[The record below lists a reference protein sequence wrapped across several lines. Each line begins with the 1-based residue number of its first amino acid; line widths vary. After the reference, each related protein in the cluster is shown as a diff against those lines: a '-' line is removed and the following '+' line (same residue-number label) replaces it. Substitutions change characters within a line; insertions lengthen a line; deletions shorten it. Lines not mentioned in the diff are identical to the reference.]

1 MRAISFQAPGPCLT
15 FAVLWTILIHAAY
28 ASHPYPRGNVPL
40 GQPAVTPV
48 PAGHHHCKG
57 VPLVNRRKLTIIFAL
72 VIGILV
78 LLSGGALLLVKMLV
92 TPDML
97 RKNVLPRVEK
107 VMQRRIEMADAKI
120 GLFSGIALKGV
131 KIYEKDGK
139 GAFVSFAEAR
149 LHYQFLPLL
158 SRRVVVDEVV
168 LDTPDV
174 NIVRNLDGSFNFTD
188 LLRKKQ
194 PEIPITEKE
203 KTPFTFAV
211 SKVEVTDGHVR
222 YDDRKGILGLPFTYN
237 LQDIGIEI
245 INLTADKP
253 FPLEFEAA
261 APGMKLGFS
270 GTVARLTNG
279 PLLDGQATATVADL
293 AKALAGLPPG
303 ITAKLRSLSPTGK
316 ISANVHLAG
325 EVKAPLAM
333 LKDGEVQLEDI
344 KLAAGGQNP
353 VISGTVALA
362 DWSLSSR
369 NLAVILGKNR
379 LDLQMKTSPLD
390 RKPLALELNAN
401 SESLDINALTS
412 AKKAKA
418 ANSLAKPGGDG
429 AGPGP
434 LKLPLSLNGA
444 VNVKTVTFKGLAVSG
459 LSLRYRMKD
468 NILTVED
475 LKGGIAGGS
484 FLDTATVNLGTR
496 GFPYSTRLSLHSVQA
511 EKIVAAFAP
520 KAAGSI
526 SGVLSVKAALS
537 GSGTTPVALKR
548 NLTGSGSFEMKNG
561 KLTGSGFMSELAGFL
576 GSPDLRVVRFSS
588 FAGTYRIKDGQV
600 YLDSALDGSD
610 IRMKPQGRIGF
621 DKSLDLDIDTLVA
634 PRITGTVA
642 RGTVGSF
649 VTNDQGWGDIPL
661 KATGT
666 VGKPRFSLSGKKLG
680 RRIGEKLGESL
691 LKKLDK
697 GTGTGQQPGEQDLG
711 TTIRGLFGR

>member
-1 MRAISFQAPGPCLT
+1 MNTKKLSIII
-15 FAVLWTILIHAAY
+15 AV
-28 ASHPYPRGNVPL
+28 
-40 GQPAVTPV
+40 
-48 PAGHHHCKG
+48 
-57 VPLVNRRKLTIIFAL
+57 

-78 LLSGGALLLVKMLV
+78 LLPGGALLLVKILV
-92 TPDML
+92 TPEML

-107 VMQRRIEMADAKI
+107 VVQRRIEMGDAKI

-139 GAFVSFAEAR
+139 GPFVSFAEAR

-168 LDTPDV
+168 LDTPDI
-174 NIVRNLDGSFNFTD
+174 NIVRNLDGSFNFSD

-194 PEIPITEKE
+194 KEIPTTE
-203 KTPFTFAV
+203 KTPVTFAV
-211 SKVEVTDGHVR
+211 AKVEVTDGQVR
-222 YDDRKGILGLPFTYN
+222 YDDRKGIFGAPFTYN
-237 LQDIGIEI
+237 LREIGIEI
-245 INLTADKP
+245 NNLTPDKL
-253 FPLEFEAA
+253 FPLEIKAA
-261 APGMKLGFS
+261 APGVELEFS
-270 GTVARLTNG
+270 GTLAHLTSG
-279 PLLDGQATATVADL
+279 PLLDGQLTASVADL
-293 AKALAGLPPG
+293 AKAVSGLPPG
-303 ITAKLRSLSPTGK
+303 LSAKLRSHAPTGK
-316 ISANVHLAG
+316 ISANFHLSG
-325 EVKAPLAM
+325 EVKTPLAL
-333 LKDGEVQLEDI
+333 LKNGEVQLEEI
-344 KLAAGGQNP
+344 TLAAGGRNP

-362 DWSLSSR
+362 DRALSSR
-369 NLAVILGKNR
+369 NLVVVLGKTR
-379 LDLQMKTSPLD
+379 LDLLLKTSSLD
-390 RKPLALELNAN
+390 RKPLALELNAK
-401 SESLDINALTS
+401 SESLDLDALTS

-418 ANSLAKPGGDG
+418 ASSPAKPGAD
-429 AGPGP
+429 AEGPGP
-434 LKLPLSLNGA
+434 LKLPLTLSGA
-444 VNVKTVTFKGLAVSG
+444 VTAKAVTFKGLAVSG
-459 LSLRYRMKD
+459 LSLRYRLVN

-496 GFPYSTRLSLHSVQA
+496 GFAYTTRLSLHGVQA

-526 SGVLSVKAALS
+526 SGVLSAKAALS

-588 FAGTYRIKDGQV
+588 FAGTYRINGGQV

-649 VTNDQGWGDIPL
+649 FTNDQGWAEIPL

-666 VGKPRFSLSGKKLG
+666 VGKPRFSLSSKKLG
-680 RRIGEKLGESL
+680 RRIGEKLGETL

-697 GTGTGQQPGEQDLG
+697 GTGTGEPQGEQDLG